1 MNRQLGR
8 LQKRYR
14 NISGL
19 WVPAV
24 KVDRTSPALRRQE
37 RTEIT
42 RTRLIQSAEKI
53 FARDGFEA
61 AKLEEIAADAG
72 YTRGAFY
79 SNFDS
84 KEDLF
89 FALLE
94 REISTRIAT
103 LEKEMGKVREPEAKL
118 HAMREFFLSKTL
130 DRRWSLLALEFKLFA
145 VRHPEVKR
153 RLAAMH
159 RRFVEPRVGFLE
171 QVMKSLGR
179 ELPASA
185 YATGVSL
192 ATLGNSLMLE
202 NMLDPA
208 LMTQDDVLRIMTNFF
223 DGLTSTASHKT
234 AK

>member
-1 MNRQLGR
+1 M
-8 LQKRYR
+8 
-14 NISGL
+14 
-19 WVPAV
+19 AV
-24 KVDRTSPALRRQE
+24 RVENTRTAAPSRHRE

-42 RTRLIQSAEKI
+42 RARFLQSAEKI

-79 SNFDS
+79 ANFES

-94 REISTRIAT
+94 KEIASRIAT
-103 LEKEMGKVREPEAKL
+103 LEKEMGKFHEPEAKL
-118 HAMREFFLSKTL
+118 RAMREFFLSRTL

-153 RLAAMH
+153 RLAALH

-171 QVMKSLGR
+171 EVMKALGR

-185 YATGVSL
+185 FATGVSL
-192 ATLGNSLMLE
+192 ATLGNALMLE

-208 LMTQDDVLRIMTNFF
+208 LMPQAEVLQIMSNFF
-223 DGLTSTASHKT
+223 EGLTAASNHKPR
-234 AK
+234 K